1 MPKLIRCGF
10 CDKVIDPDNI
20 RYRCCDTNVCSP
32 ECSMNKINAI
42 LKIDPTLTASYKW
55 NNKLY
60 SRSPIESLTNKISF
74 LGISQDTDSDSDTD
88 DEDYY
93 LSVYDDLNLIKTS
106 QAAIYEIGDYYNKA
120 KIYIL
125 QKITKFP
132 LCKT

>member
-1 MPKLIRCGF
+1 MSKLIRCGF
-10 CDKVIDPDNI
+10 CEKVIEPYNI
-20 RYRCCDTNVCSP
+20 KYRCCDTNVCSP
-32 ECSMNKINAI
+32 ECSINKINAI

-60 SRSPIESLTNKISF
+60 SKSPIQILTNKISF
-74 LGISQDTDSDSDTD
+74 LGISQETDSDSD

-93 LSVYDDLNLIKTS
+93 LNGYDDLNLIKAS

-132 LCKT
+132 LSKR